1 MGSNWALVISPNPQR
16 QGLIAGLLAALCF
29 GLSAPL
35 ISVVS
40 GAGSPLMIAA
50 LLYAGA
56 AFALLVVR
64 GVVRDHEQEYQVQR
78 QDLPPLLGL
87 TVLGG
92 MVAPIALVEGL
103 SLLSVGSA
111 SLLLNLEAVEQGVGT
126 PMAIL

>member
-1 MGSNWALVISPNPQR
+1 MGRDSAAKTSANPQR
-16 QGLIAGLLAALCF
+16 QGLIAGLLAAVFF

-64 GVVRDHEQEYQVQR
+64 GFRGHQQQESPV
-78 QDLPPLLGL
+78 
-87 TVLGG
+87 
-92 MVAPIALVEGL
+92 
-103 SLLSVGSA
+103 
-111 SLLLNLEAVEQGVGT
+111 
-126 PMAIL
+126 

>member
-56 AFALLVVR
+56 AFALLVVL

-92 MVAPIALVEGL
+92 MVAPIALV
-103 SLLSVGSA
+103 
-111 SLLLNLEAVEQGVGT
+111 
-126 PMAIL
+126 